1 MAVLYLGNSINF
13 WMEALVKW
21 LWVRTHVQEVVGLN
35 PSDVYFFALI
45 CCKNCIVCLKRPKIN
60 GKEAGVGPI
69 FLKKLQR
76 QKERAT
82 LSDTD
87 RERGCENAAK

>member
-45 CCKNCIVCLKRPKIN
+45 CCKNCIVCLKRPKLN
-60 GKEAGVGPI
+60 EKEAGVGP
-69 FLKKLQR
+69 FFKKF
-76 QKERAT
+76 
-82 LSDTD
+82 
-87 RERGCENAAK
+87 